1 MTATEWATV
10 ASLATAVGTLV
21 LAIATFASVRS
32 SNFSARAADQAA
44 RIAERSA
51 RIAERSLMAAERPL
65 LVSSRLQDPE
75 QKIQFL
81 EDRFLRV
88 VGGAAALETADGVVY
103 LVVSVRNVGTGLAV
117 MHGWHLMVTAQ
128 PQLTHPPLEDF
139 TTQSR
144 DIYVAPG
151 DIGFWQ
157 GALRDPATA
166 QFKAVAVAVEAGD
179 PMMLSVLYGD
189 WEGGQRVISQFALR
203 HANDK
208 WLTST
213 GRHFNVDRPDPRER
227 APSSG
232 DEAHGD
238 VGDQLKRA
246 ESAGGVQDNRG
257 DHQVNQ
263 EREQRRGS

>member
-1 MTATEWATV
+1 VTATEWATV

-21 LAIATFASVRS
+21 LAIATFAAVRS
-32 SNFSARAADQAA
+32 ANYSARAADRAA
-44 RIAERSA
+44 RVAEQSA

-65 LVSSRLQDPE
+65 LMSSRLQDPE

-81 EDRFLRV
+81 EGRLVRV
-88 VGGAAALETADGVVY
+88 GGGAATLEVADGVVY
-103 LVVSVRNVGTGLAV
+103 MAISVRNVGTGLAV
-117 MHGWHLMVTAQ
+117 MHGWHVEVGVQ

-139 TTQSR
+139 TTQTR

-157 GALRDPATA
+157 GALRDPAA
-166 QFKAVAVAVEAGD
+166 ARFMAVANAVEAGD

-203 HANDK
+203 RANGK

-213 GRHFNVDRPDPRER
+213 GRHFNVDRPDPR
-227 APSSG
+227 
-232 DEAHGD
+232 
-238 VGDQLKRA
+238 
-246 ESAGGVQDNRG
+246 
-257 DHQVNQ
+257 
-263 EREQRRGS
+263 